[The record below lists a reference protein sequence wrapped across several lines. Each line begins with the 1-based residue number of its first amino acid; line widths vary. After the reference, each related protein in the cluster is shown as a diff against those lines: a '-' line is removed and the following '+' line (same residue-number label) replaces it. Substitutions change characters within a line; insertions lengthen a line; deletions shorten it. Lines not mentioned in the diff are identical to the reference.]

1 MPINVD
7 VAIGPAHY
15 KGFRESQHVL
25 VTSMFRTL
33 QGEAPFTGHPAV
45 FLRTAGCNYGKKNPY
60 CNFCFPADK
69 VISTPQGLRA
79 LRDLKPGDL
88 LFTLDDKFNL
98 TTTTIKKTLT
108 RERTQDQMVQ
118 VTYEAAS
125 RFGGKVKR
133 KTIVCTEDH
142 PFHVKGKGFVPARD
156 LALDDVIYH
165 VKSNQIMS
173 LMKKL
178 NNPMHDPETSKR
190 VHDNLRKQRK
200 EGKFKAYKRTK
211 WHRKNLSELRKIQNP
226 MHSPS
231 SVLKMLMTKDYKKSK
246 LEEMVEEILGIVSPV
261 KFKYTGNSKKRR
273 HILGNAELGY
283 ARPDFRKGNKV
294 IEVYDET
301 FDYPHEGKRTVDNYE
316 KPLRK
321 FYKKLGFSVL
331 FISQRTFGGRFSKSP
346 AAVAKV
352 GVKVNKFLTNGARVV
367 GLEYVGNKQWSSQN
381 LTSRN
386 TLEVV
391 NFSCYPHNTF
401 IIDGLHVHNC
411 DTAFQFAMGKKLH
424 FSELSEQLAA
434 LYKPGD
440 ILVIT
445 GGEPTLQHALIDW
458 IQYDSTPWEEVQF
471 ETNGTQFKFFQ
482 ELDKSCLADHPTF
495 VVSPKANT
503 RTKVYPTVHE
513 DVLRYARCLKFVL
526 EPDPESPHHTIPEW
540 AFDSGIPIY
549 VSPAA
554 YYLRTPTSEVA
565 SAWDHTLID
574 AEATARSYAYAAQY
588 AMDHGLLLSIQTHLF
603 AAVP

>member
-60 CNFCFPADK
+60 CNF
-69 VISTPQGLRA
+69 
-79 LRDLKPGDL
+79 
-88 LFTLDDKFNL
+88 
-98 TTTTIKKTLT
+98 
-108 RERTQDQMVQ
+108 
-118 VTYEAAS
+118 
-125 RFGGKVKR
+125 
-133 KTIVCTEDH
+133 
-142 PFHVKGKGFVPARD
+142 
-156 LALDDVIYH
+156 
-165 VKSNQIMS
+165 
-173 LMKKL
+173 
-178 NNPMHDPETSKR
+178 
-190 VHDNLRKQRK
+190 
-200 EGKFKAYKRTK
+200 
-211 WHRKNLSELRKIQNP
+211 
-226 MHSPS
+226 
-231 SVLKMLMTKDYKKSK
+231 
-246 LEEMVEEILGIVSPV
+246 
-261 KFKYTGNSKKRR
+261 
-273 HILGNAELGY
+273 
-283 ARPDFRKGNKV
+283 
-294 IEVYDET
+294 
-301 FDYPHEGKRTVDNYE
+301 
-316 KPLRK
+316 
-321 FYKKLGFSVL
+321 
-331 FISQRTFGGRFSKSP
+331 
-346 AAVAKV
+346 
-352 GVKVNKFLTNGARVV
+352 
-367 GLEYVGNKQWSSQN
+367 
-381 LTSRN
+381 
-386 TLEVV
+386 
-391 NFSCYPHNTF
+391 
-401 IIDGLHVHNC
+401 C

-482 ELDKSCLADHPTF
+482 ELDKSCLADHPVF

-565 SAWDHTLID
+565 SAWDHTLIN